1 MPIKYKEDTVVKDRT
16 TGKVKTQRF
25 YVKSLT
31 TEELWKEFLGC
42 RTPKLKLKFRN
53 ELTKRNVTQGQFVAR
68 AAVDSEQN

>member
-42 RTPKLKLKFRN
+42 RTQAKDQVP
-53 ELTKRNVTQGQFVAR
+53 
-68 AAVDSEQN
+68 